1 MPAPPNPVPL
11 ARHMSR
17 LAYRFAGS
25 LRVAAKM
32 RRHGAWTDAAPK
44 LLDVG
49 TGRMLVLPVA
59 LWLLGCARQ
68 VVTVDVRRHLHPALV
83 ALQHPFYR
91 GRRQSL
97 LEQPEGDPAAVADR
111 LDRFLAL
118 LPQQAMNAESDPQAA
133 ERALLDRV
141 LRLCDITYLAPCDA
155 AELAMPNESFD
166 MLVSTSLLEHI
177 SPDALPR
184 LLRNGFRMLRPGGI
198 AVHLI
203 DHKDHAD
210 PLARFDDEAPR
221 FEFLHLEEAEWRK
234 DSEESHVYVNRL
246 RSSEYMPY
254 FESVGFDTL
263 EVDVSVDDAVVDA
276 INAGTLD
283 LASRFR
289 SMTAEDVATH
299 ETLLVV
305 RKPSNRRRPR
315 LAVDMASAFQPR
327 VHAVATSA
335 PSTHSANTSIDA
347 R

>member
-1 MPAPPNPVPL
+1 MPAPPDPVPL

-17 LAYRFAGS
+17 LAGRFAGS
-25 LRVAAKM
+25 LHVAAKM

-44 LLDVG
+44 LLELG

-68 VVTVDVRRHLHPALV
+68 VVTVDVSRNLEPMLV

-97 LEQPEGDPAAVADR
+97 LERPEGDPAAVADR
-111 LDRFLAL
+111 LDRLLAL
-118 LPQQAMNAESDPQAA
+118 WPRGAMNAESDPLPEADARAA
-133 ERALLDRV
+133 ERALVQRV
-141 LRLCDITYLAPCDA
+141 CRLCDIAYLAPCDG
-155 AELAMPNESFD
+155 AELDMPNDSFD
-166 MLVSTSLLEHI
+166 MLVSTHLLEHI

-210 PLARFDDEAPR
+210 PLARFDADAPR
-221 FEFLHLEEAEWRK
+221 FEFLRLEDPEWRK
-234 DSEESHVYVNRL
+234 HSERSHVYTNRL

-254 FESVGFDTL
+254 FESAGFDTL
-263 EVDVSVDDAVVDA
+263 EVDVSVDAAVVDA
-276 INAGTLD
+276 INAGALD

-299 ETLLVV
+299 QTLLVV

-315 LAVDMASAFQPR
+315 LAV
-327 VHAVATSA
+327 ATA
-335 PSTHSANTSIDA
+335 K
-347 R
+347 RGG

>member
-1 MPAPPNPVPL
+1 MPAAPDPVPL

-25 LRVAAKM
+25 LRVAAKV
-32 RRHGAWTDAAPK
+32 RRHDAWTDAAPK
-44 LLDVG
+44 LLEVG

-68 VVTVDVRRHLHPALV
+68 VVTVDLERNLDPALV
-83 ALQHPFYR
+83 VLQHPFYR

-97 LEQPEGDPAAVADR
+97 LEGSVGDPVAAADR

-118 LPQQAMNAESDPQAA
+118 WAQRALNAESDPPCEPDARAA
-133 ERALLDRV
+133 EHALVDRL

-155 AELAMPNESFD
+155 AELDMPNDSFD
-166 MLVSTSLLEHI
+166 MLVSTSVLEHI
-177 SPDALPR
+177 SPDALPP
-184 LLRNGFRMLRPGGI
+184 LLRNGFRLLRPGGI

-210 PLARFDDEAPR
+210 PLARFDADAPR
-221 FEFLHLEEAEWRK
+221 FEFLHLEEPDWRK

-254 FESVGFDTL
+254 FESAGFDTL
-263 EVDVSVDDAVVDA
+263 EVDVSVDEAVVDA

-289 SMTAEDVATH
+289 SMTAEDVATP

-305 RKPSNRRRPR
+305 RKPYVRRRPR
-315 LAVDMASAFQPR
+315 L
-327 VHAVATSA
+327 
-335 PSTHSANTSIDA
+335 
-347 R
+347 